1 MRSKNHRVGKSVL
14 GAVSVG
20 ETPTEATGKSEQ
32 IRDAP
37 HAVLVALPGFSAGRN
52 ELAAGEIGSN
62 KWGVMDVLTLSRIQF
77 ALTISFHYIYPPM
90 SIGLGVILVLTEG
103 LWLKSGKAIYHQMAR
118 FWTKVFAL
126 TFAIGV
132 ATGIVMEFEFGTNWA
147 TYSRYVGDVFGSAL
161 AAEGIFAFFLES
173 GFLAVLL
180 FGWDKVGRVTHF
192 FATCM
197 VCLGAHFSAIWIVVA
212 NSWMQTPAGFH
223 IVGQGMKAR
232 AEITDFWA
240 MVFSPSAMDRLFHT
254 LCGAWQAGAF
264 LVVSVSAWYLLKRK
278 HELFARTSLRVG
290 LTVGL
295 AASLLQVVSGHL
307 SAQGVARNQPVKL
320 AAFEGLYETT
330 NHARLTLFGWVDEK
344 NQKVIGPKIPG
355 MLSFLAHNDA
365 DSLVT
370 GLREAAPDPKDR
382 PPINVTFQ
390 LFHLMV
396 GIGIGMIVI
405 GALGFLY
412 FRRGSLFEKRWMLW
426 LLVVS
431 VIGPQIA
438 NQAGWFAAE
447 VGRQPWIVQG
457 LLRTS
462 EGLSAV
468 VKANTVLA
476 AMILFS
482 VVYVLLFAVFVYLLN
497 DKIQHGPDDADLI
510 PSGKLA
516 LPERRQP

>member
-1 MRSKNHRVGKSVL
+1 MSVL
-14 GAVSVG
+14 
-20 ETPTEATGKSEQ
+20 
-32 IRDAP
+32 I
-37 HAVLVALPGFSAGRN
+37 
-52 ELAAGEIGSN
+52 
-62 KWGVMDVLTLSRIQF
+62 LSRLQF
-77 ALTISFHYIYPPM
+77 ALTIGFHYLYPPL
-90 SIGLGVILVLTEG
+90 SIGLGVVLVIVEG
-103 LWLKSGKAIYHQMAR
+103 LWLKTGKAVYHQMAR

-180 FGWDKVGRVTHF
+180 FGWNKVSRRVHF

-223 IVGQGMKAR
+223 IVGEGMRAR
-232 AEITDFWA
+232 AEITDFWQ
-240 MVFSPSAMDRLFHT
+240 MVFNPSSVDRLFHT

-264 LVVSVSAWYLLKRK
+264 LIVSVSAWYLLQRK
-278 HELFARTSLRVG
+278 HEEFARHSLRVG

-295 AASLLQVVSGHL
+295 AASLLQLVSGHS
-307 SAQGVARNQPVKL
+307 SAVGVARNQPVKL

-330 NHARLTLFGWVDEK
+330 SNAPLSLFGWVDEK
-344 NQKVIGPKIPG
+344 DEAVKGGLRIPG
-355 MLSFLAHNDA
+355 LLSFLAHNNTHQP
-365 DSLVT
+365 VT
-370 GLREAAPDPKDR
+370 GLHEAAPRPEDR
-382 PPINVTFQ
+382 PPVNFTFQ

-396 GIGIGMIVI
+396 ALGFGMILL
-405 GALGFLY
+405 ASLGFLY
-412 FRRGSLFEKRWMLW
+412 FWRGSLFEKRWLLW
-426 LLVVS
+426 LLVLS
-431 VIGPQIA
+431 VLGPQLA

-447 VGRQPWIVQG
+447 VGRQPWIVYG

-462 EGLSAV
+462 QGLSAV
-468 VKANTVLA
+468 VKADAVLA
-476 AMILFS
+476 AIILFS
-482 VVYVLLFAVFVYLLN
+482 LVYGLLFAVFLYLLN
-497 DKIQHGPDDADLI
+497 DKIHHGPDDADLT

-516 LPERRQP
+516 LPSRGR